1 MRRIIF
7 PARKFHRRNPT
18 RSTDGFLSPSL
29 PRRGPLRRRYL
40 PRRNGSQEFHANG
53 NDQETVRD
61 RLAAIVGRWKMLFP
75 AHRRLVEQ
83 STPFGYRPYLLFSP
97 GKNRFSDLV
106 YGVSRLKIWFILS
119 GGRGRIVFGRFYFEL
134 VLEEKLLCIDVCDG
148 DIYMERDDTRCYINL
163 RKRRRERSV
172 SSISRLIR
180 NFGLHFSTLVSM
192 SRRLRKTRGNVV
204 RVMQRKWICRANIHF
219 HFRKEIRKSLV
230 SNRTIFSNFERREST
245 YIYAYKSRWIIP
257 EPLESDDLGRC
268 GEEFTKFL
276 VARAHSPLPIVLR

>member
-29 PRRGPLRRRYL
+29 RRGPLRRRYL

-83 STPFGYRPYLLFSP
+83 STPFGYRLYLLFSP

-134 VLEEKLLCIDVCDG
+134 VLEEKSLCINVCDG
-148 DIYMERDDTRCYINL
+148 DIYMERDDTRCCINL

-204 RVMQRKWICRANIHF
+204 RVMQRKWIYISTFERKLENPSSRIERFFPISSIERARIYMHIKVVGL
-219 HFRKEIRKSLV
+219 FRNLWNRMIWGDAEKSLRSFWSHV
-230 SNRTIFSNFERREST
+230 HTLPS
-245 YIYAYKSRWIIP
+245 
-257 EPLESDDLGRC
+257 PLSS
-268 GEEFTKFL
+268 
-276 VARAHSPLPIVLR
+276 ARARR

>member
-1 MRRIIF
+1 
-7 PARKFHRRNPT
+7 
-18 RSTDGFLSPSL
+18 
-29 PRRGPLRRRYL
+29 
-40 PRRNGSQEFHANG
+40 
-53 NDQETVRD
+53 
-61 RLAAIVGRWKMLFP
+61 
-75 AHRRLVEQ
+75 
-83 STPFGYRPYLLFSP
+83 
-97 GKNRFSDLV
+97 
-106 YGVSRLKIWFILS
+106 
-119 GGRGRIVFGRFYFEL
+119 
-134 VLEEKLLCIDVCDG
+134 
-148 DIYMERDDTRCYINL
+148 MERDDTRCYINL

-230 SNRTIFSNFERREST
+230 SNRTIFSNFEHREST

-276 VARAHSPLPIVLR
+276 VARAHSPLLIVLRQSEAIAFRAKITYAGWRSLKRLTCNLTWRLIFWATPNSHCFPNPALPIAFNGLLNERGLDR

>member
-29 PRRGPLRRRYL
+29 RTGPLRRRYL

-119 GGRGRIVFGRFYFEL
+119 GGRGRTVFGRFYFEL
-134 VLEEKLLCIDVCDG
+134 VLEEKSLCINVCDG

-192 SRRLRKTRGNVV
+192 SRRLRKMLFV
-204 RVMQRKWICRANIHF
+204 
-219 HFRKEIRKSLV
+219 
-230 SNRTIFSNFERREST
+230 
-245 YIYAYKSRWIIP
+245 
-257 EPLESDDLGRC
+257 
-268 GEEFTKFL
+268 
-276 VARAHSPLPIVLR
+276 

>member
-18 RSTDGFLSPSL
+18 RSTDEFLFSPSL
-29 PRRGPLRRRYL
+29 RTGPLRRRYL

-106 YGVSRLKIWFILS
+106 YAVSRLKIWFILS

-134 VLEEKLLCIDVCDG
+134 VLEEKSLCINVCDG

-163 RKRRRERSV
+163 RD
-172 SSISRLIR
+172 
-180 NFGLHFSTLVSM
+180 G
-192 SRRLRKTRGNVV
+192 
-204 RVMQRKWICRANIHF
+204 
-219 HFRKEIRKSLV
+219 
-230 SNRTIFSNFERREST
+230 
-245 YIYAYKSRWIIP
+245 
-257 EPLESDDLGRC
+257 ESDRFPAFRD
-268 GEEFTKFL
+268 
-276 VARAHSPLPIVLR
+276 